1 MKILDATLRDGGF
14 VNDFNWD
21 FDFAQKYYDLM
32 SKFKIH
38 YVELGYWKQT
48 EKSQNPFY
56 NLGFNE
62 VEKIRKTTFRKS
74 RFIT

>member
-21 FDFAQKYYDLM
+21 IEFARKYYDLM

-38 YVELGYWKQT
+38 YIELGYWKQT
-48 EKSQNPFY
+48 KKKQKSILQYGN
-56 NLGFNE
+56 
-62 VEKIRKTTFRKS
+62 
-74 RFIT
+74 